1 MTTKRGKHSQ
11 PFWPSLVMKKWLNIQ
26 PKVYEYSEDEVDTE
40 TESEDDACSVKDS
53 RMHSCESRAN
63 RTPWNQPVSIQTS
76 DKSYNCYRSR
86 HRRGKSE
93 TLRVQYIN
101 TKDVRVTIG
110 TWNVA
115 GIAPS
120 GDLDI
125 DDWLSTEE
133 PSDIYIIGFQ
143 EIVPLNAGNVL
154 GAEDNKPIPKW
165 EAIIRRTL
173 NKSSEPEGK
182 HKSYSA
188 PPSPVM
194 RTSSVADVLADEID
208 AHPLELQTND
218 FDDGFDMEREE
229 FNKAIGL
236 GKNLQVKRLY
246 GIDDSKLDWPERSLE
261 PTQQVI
267 STNSKLRR
275 VLSSSARIGFENSLL
290 VNQHVPLN
298 GSRLKRSSH
307 SSGNLGLMWME
318 KELEPQVLDVAEL
331 SSEDED
337 DDDDDDMFP
346 DLSNDQV
353 VGDDELVNTVKSRP
367 RYVKLVSKQMVGIY
381 ISVWVRK
388 RLRRHI
394 NNLKVFPVGTGLMG
408 YMGNKGSVSVSMSL
422 FHSRL
427 CFVCSHLTSGQKEG
441 AEQKRNSD
449 VNEIIR
455 RTRFTSSVFDGEQ
468 PLTIP
473 SHDQIFWFGDLNYR
487 LNMLDHEVRKL
498 VSLKRWDELLK
509 TDQLTKE
516 LRRGHV
522 FEGWKEG
529 AIEFPPT
536 YKYEINTD
544 RYVGENP
551 KEGEKKRSPAWCDRI
566 LYLGKGIKQLSY
578 NRSELRVSDHRPVSS
593 VFSVEVEVLN
603 QRKLKKAIK
612 FTSAVVHPAVFSDE
626 ERN

>member
-1 MTTKRGKHSQ
+1 
-11 PFWPSLVMKKWLNIQ
+11 MKKWLNIQ

-76 DKSYNCYRSR
+76 DKSYKCYRSR

-331 SSEDED
+331 SSEDEDD